1 MNLRSALTLLPAI
14 SLSICSGGCDDTK
27 IATSDQ
33 ADIGNINVDPLTLDE
48 AVESLTQIDHLQKID
63 AQDPRALAAL
73 QRLRPRLDQLNHL
86 VARVEPEP
94 GHVVSFYEPQPGLIG
109 VSETGPT
116 SVAPRFVTSPDVGSA
131 SVVDLFRRVSSG
143 AEPPPAL
150 VLAEARAASARDQNA
165 SNTSSVLTAPI
176 ASASDRP
183 ATSVDAPSAGIGSTA
198 SALTAGDGPWWS
210 ANVCFKGGD
219 FRGCFPNWGGGG
231 FAQASTKTSF
241 FQVAPFSGNN
251 LSVRFQ
257 YEGST
262 RFTDAVFPGQW
273 GSWWWHSDSFAS
285 CWCSP
290 ICACG
295 MFDYN
300 TRLHRWDILNASG
313 DGFHWTHAF
322 KWSCGSTLSCDQ
334 SP

>member
-1 MNLRSALTLLPAI
+1 MKLRYQLTLLPAL
-14 SLSICSGGCDDTK
+14 SLSIYASGCD
-27 IATSDQ
+27 Q
-33 ADIGNINVDPLTLDE
+33 AGPPAAAEVDINVEPLTLDD
-48 AVESLTQIDHLQKID
+48 AVASLTQIDNLQKLD

-73 QRLRPRLDQLNHL
+73 QRLRPQLDALNHL

-116 SVAPRFVTSPDVGSA
+116 SMAPRFVTSPALGNGSVLA
-131 SVVDLFRRVSSG
+131 LFRDVSSG
-143 AEPPPAL
+143 ATPPAAL
-150 VLAEARAASARDQNA
+150 VLAEARAASARAQNA
-165 SNTSSVLTAPI
+165 VTSTSLATTPTATSSERPPAALAEPSGELT
-176 ASASDRP
+176 S
-183 ATSVDAPSAGIGSTA
+183 TS
-198 SALTAGDGPWWS
+198 SALTGADGPWWS
-210 ANVCFKGGD
+210 ANVCFKSGD
-219 FRGCFPNWGGGG
+219 FRGCFPNWSGGG
-231 FAQASTKTSF
+231 FAQASAKTSF

-257 YEGST
+257 YDGST
-262 RFTDAVFPGQW
+262 RFTDALFPGQW

-300 TRLHRWDILNASG
+300 RRVHRWDILNASG

-322 KWSCGSTLSCDQ
+322 KWSCGDTLSCDQ